1 MVRRWTTRTTRP
13 FNLPAVSTT
22 LLRSLESRFAF
33 RAAVAWY
40 ALVLALGLKRFL
52 VWDQILVLR
61 DADVIGVFHDLHP
74 HALRWLIMQPAMVFD
89 HFGYDP
95 HTAFTLWCLLLT
107 VGCACLLA
115 RAGALFLPGREA
127 ALRVWI
133 FIPLALLTLTMNGR
147 LIPAFFGLAL
157 LIALHVEQA
166 GDKPRA
172 WGWFIAGQLVA
183 LLAMGV
189 SSGSFAVGAIAC
201 AGAWIGLATQQWR
214 GAVRRTTLLATLGAG
229 LLLLAVLVAAFAR
242 KALHFF
248 GGDPLAVLGHGAGA
262 LVLPYGPA
270 VALSAVALV
279 CTLALAATVRLRWPS
294 GPGMHI
300 RLPIAAS
307 LICGLCG
314 WATLVT
320 ALPAVVLL
328 AALVCARESAQPAHR
343 PTGQPEN

>member
-13 FNLPAVSTT
+13 FNPPAVSTT

-40 ALVLALGLKRFL
+40 AMVLALGLKRFL

-61 DADVIGVFHDLHP
+61 DADFIGVFHDLHP

-107 VGCACLLA
+107 VGCAYLLA
-115 RAGALFLPGREA
+115 RAGALFLPGRED
-127 ALRVWI
+127 ALRVWT

-157 LIALHVEQA
+157 LIVLHVEQA
-166 GDKPRA
+166 GGKSRP

-201 AGAWIGLATQQWR
+201 AGAWVGLAVQQWR
-214 GAVRRTTLLATLGAG
+214 RTVRRSTLLAALGGG
-229 LLLLAVLVAAFAR
+229 LLLLAALVAAFAR

-262 LVLPYGPA
+262 LVLPYGPV
-270 VALSAVALV
+270 VALSLVALV
-279 CTLALAATVRLRWPS
+279 CAFALAATVWLRWPG
-294 GPGMHI
+294 GPGLHV

-307 LICGLCG
+307 VICGLCG
-314 WATLVT
+314 WSTLVT
-320 ALPAVVLL
+320 ALPAAVLL
-328 AALVCARESAQPAHR
+328 AALVCARQPAQAVNQ
-343 PTGQPEN
+343 PTG